1 MDSLSNINDLQPSL
15 HALEPKPSA
24 PSNQAGALDFKKVF
38 QTTLDEVNALDTQG
52 KTMVE
57 ALATGKTNDI
67 SGVMLSVKKAN
78 LAFLSLLQIRN
89 QMMEAYQEIMRM
101 RV

>member
-1 MDSLSNINDLQPSL
+1 LEPLSNIHSFQPSL
-15 HALEPKPSA
+15 QALQPNSSVQPA
-24 PSNQAGALDFKKVF
+24 AVGPLDFRKVF
-38 QTTLDEVNALDTQG
+38 QTSLDEVNALDTQG

-67 SGVMLSVKKAN
+67 SGVMLAVKKAN
-78 LAFLSLLQIRN
+78 LAFLSIMQIRN

-101 RV
+101 RM

>member
-1 MDSLSNINDLQPSL
+1 M
-15 HALEPKPSA
+15 PSA
-24 PSNQAGALDFKKVF
+24 QPKQAGPLDFGKVF
-38 QTTLDEVNALDTQG
+38 QTTLDEVNALDSQG

-78 LAFLSLLQIRN
+78 LAFMSLLQIRN

>member
-1 MDSLSNINDLQPSL
+1 MDQLSNIQSFQPSL
-15 HALEPKPSA
+15 HALEAMPSSPPA
-24 PSNQAGALDFKKVF
+24 QAGPLDFKNVF

-57 ALATGKTNDI
+57 ALATGQTNDI
-67 SGVMLSVKKAN
+67 SGVMLAVKKAN
-78 LAFLSLLQIRN
+78 LAFMSLLQIRN

>member
-1 MDSLSNINDLQPSL
+1 MESLSNIDAISPNIEAFKAAQAVTP
-15 HALEPKPSA
+15 A
-24 PSNQAGALDFKKVF
+24 PQDLDFRTVF
-38 QTTLDEVNALDTQG
+38 KASLDEVNGLNTQA

-57 ALATGKTNDI
+57 ALATGQTNDV

-78 LAFLSLLQIRN
+78 LAFMSIMQVRN
-89 QMMEAYQEIMRM
+89 QMMEAYQEVMRM

>member
-1 MDSLSNINDLQPSL
+1 MEPLSNIQNLQPSL
-15 HALEPKPSA
+15 HALEPLSSA
-24 PSNQAGALDFKKVF
+24 PPTPAGPLDFGKVF

-78 LAFLSLLQIRN
+78 LAFMSLLQIRN
-89 QMMEAYQEIMRM
+89 QMMEAYQEVMRM